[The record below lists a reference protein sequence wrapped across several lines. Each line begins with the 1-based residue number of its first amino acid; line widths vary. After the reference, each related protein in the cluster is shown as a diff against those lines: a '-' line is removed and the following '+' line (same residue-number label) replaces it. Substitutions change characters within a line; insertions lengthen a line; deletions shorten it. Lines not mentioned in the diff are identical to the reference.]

1 MIVAALVVTPASAVP
16 TVPVTSLTAYVK
28 ARAADAEGHV
38 TIAAQGYAMAL
49 AAQPSDPVIA
59 VRALRQALAAGDLPL
74 ARRAG
79 AVLHAAD
86 VAPPDLDILAFSDAV
101 VARDAKGQRAAL
113 DRLAES
119 PLGFLAPLLA
129 SWVDLPAPVVTTDLG
144 AIPRRYAAENAA
156 LRLLAT
162 GQAAQGIAATR
173 TLLSTTGG
181 DADFRLNAAQLLA
194 RIDREAAR
202 ALLAGNDPVLAR
214 AAEALGRGS
223 KGDARFGISRLFARM
238 AGDLSAE
245 GTEALAIMLSR
256 SALLLDPDY
265 SRARIA
271 LADALARDDAVAEAR
286 TTLASIPAGD
296 PFASTANALGI
307 VILQRAGDLSGALAL
322 AREQAARRDAS
333 TASLR
338 RYGDLLL
345 ESNQPAEAAQI
356 YARALAQA
364 GPDADWT
371 LYLQRGAALDRSGD
385 WAGALPMLR
394 RAVDLAPQEPA
405 ALNYLGY
412 AQVDRG
418 ENVAEATRML
428 ERAHALAPKDPAIA
442 DSLGWARFRAGNLAA
457 ALPLIEGA
465 VRQAPDD
472 VEINEHLGDLYWAAG
487 RRVEARYA
495 WRAAAVSASGADA
508 ARLATKLANGPASS
522 HR

>member
-1 MIVAALVVTPASAVP
+1 MATLVAAPASASP
-16 TVPVTSLTAYVK
+16 TVPAAPLTAYVQ
-28 ARAADAEGHV
+28 ARAADADGQV
-38 TIAAQGYAMAL
+38 TVAAQGYALAL

-79 AVLHAAD
+79 AVLRAAD
-86 VAPPDLDILAFSDAV
+86 VAPPDLDLLVFSDAV
-101 VARDAKGQRAAL
+101 VARDARAQRAAL
-113 DRLAES
+113 DRLGGS
-119 PLGFLAPLLA
+119 PLGFLTPLLA
-129 SWVDLPAPVVTTDLG
+129 SWVDLPAPAMADEGG

-162 GQAAQGIAATR
+162 GRTSEGIAATR
-173 TLLSTTGG
+173 TLLSATGG

-194 RIDREAAR
+194 RAGERDTAR
-202 ALLAGNDPVLAR
+202 ALLAGDDPVMAR
-214 AAEALGRGS
+214 AADALGRGS
-223 KGDARFGISRLFARM
+223 RGDARFGVSRLFARM

-256 SALLLDPDY
+256 CALLLDPGY

-286 TTLASIPAGD
+286 ATLAAIRPGD
-296 PFASTANALGI
+296 PFAGSANALGI
-307 VILQRAGDLSGALAL
+307 VILQRAGDLPAALAL
-322 AREQAARRDAS
+322 AREQAERRDAP

-338 RYGDLLL
+338 RYADLLL
-345 ESNQPAEAAQI
+345 EADRPAEAAPI

-364 GPDADWT
+364 GQAADWT
-371 LYLQRGAALDRSGD
+371 LYLQRGAALDRMGD
-385 WAGALPMLR
+385 WTEALPMLR
-394 RAVDLAPQEPA
+394 RAVELAPQEPA

-428 ERAHALAPKDPAIA
+428 EQAHALAPRDPAIA

-472 VEINEHLGDLYWAAG
+472 VEINEHLGDIYWAAG

-495 WRAAAVSASGADA
+495 WSAAAVSAGGPDA